1 MGVDKKTLCTVIG
14 AIPAIALSMAAFAQ
28 PWPSHQIRVVSPF
41 IVGTTN
47 DLIAQTVLDQAGRL
61 MGQSFALENRPGG
74 EGTAGVES
82 VVRAEPD
89 GYTLLLG
96 SSSLSASVIL
106 HKTLPYDVGRDLQP
120 VAMLGGLPD
129 VLVAAPSDGF
139 KTLADLVTA
148 AKEKPGKFKF
158 ASVGTG
164 SASHIAAET
173 FLQAAGLDVQH
184 VSYGGPV
191 QALDDLQAGR
201 IDFYFLPVAPALPL
215 IAQGKVVALAVSTAH
230 RSLLLPGVPTMKQA
244 GYTMPEYLVWDGLLA
259 PAKTSP
265 EIVAT
270 LNAAV
275 NKALALPPIREKLQ
289 RYSVETKP
297 MTTQEFADFF
307 AADVAAMKKLGS
319 DAHIGPVQ

>member
-1 MGVDKKTLCTVIG
+1 MRPGRAIFAAIVGILMIG
-14 AIPAIALSMAAFAQ
+14 FAVAASAQ
-28 PWPSHQIRVVSPF
+28 PWPSHQIRVISPF
-41 IVGTTN
+41 VTGTTN

-74 EGTAGVES
+74 DGTAGVES
-82 VVRAEPD
+82 VVRSAPD
-89 GYTLLLG
+89 GYTLLLS

-106 HKTLPYDVGRDLQP
+106 HKTLPYDIERDLQP

-129 VLVAAPSDGF
+129 VLIAAPPDGF
-139 KTLADLVTA
+139 KTLADLVAA
-148 AKEKPGKFKF
+148 AKDKPGKLKF
-158 ASVGTG
+158 ASVGAG

-173 FLQAAGLDVQH
+173 FLLAAGLDVQH
-184 VSYGGPV
+184 VPYGGPV

-201 IDFYFLPVAPALPL
+201 IDFYFVPVPPAVPL

-244 GYTMPEYLVWDGLLA
+244 GYAMPEYLIWDGLMA

-289 RYSVETKP
+289 RYGVETKP
-297 MTTQEFADFF
+297 MSTQDFAEFF
-307 AADVAAMKKLGS
+307 AADVAAMKKLGG
-319 DAHIGPVQ
+319 DTRLGPAQ